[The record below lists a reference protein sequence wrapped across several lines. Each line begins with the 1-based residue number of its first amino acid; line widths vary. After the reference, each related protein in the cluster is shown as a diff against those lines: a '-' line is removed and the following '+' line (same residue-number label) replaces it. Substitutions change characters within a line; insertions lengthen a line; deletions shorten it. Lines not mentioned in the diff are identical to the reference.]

1 MYCTASPMPRKRR
14 SYNID
19 ERMINV
25 LSQLAQKD
33 NMSANRYLENLL
45 FSHAQQRGA
54 LPMDAQPL
62 GETRGGDFRS
72 GNKSDRTTSSESGDN
87 G

>member
-1 MYCTASPMPRKRR
+1 MTCLTAPMPRKRR

-19 ERMINV
+19 ERIINV
-25 LSQLAQKD
+25 LSELAKRD

-45 FSHAQQRGA
+45 FTHAQQRGA

-62 GETRGGDFRS
+62 GETRGGDFS
-72 GNKSDRTTSSESGDN
+72 KKAKAEEGVEND
-87 G
+87 

>member
-1 MYCTASPMPRKRR
+1 MTCLAVPMPRKRR

-19 ERMINV
+19 ERVINV
-25 LSQLAQKD
+25 LSELAKKD

-45 FSHAQQRGA
+45 FSHGQQRGA

-62 GETRGGDFRS
+62 GETRGGNFT
-72 GNKSDRTTSSESGDN
+72 NKRTSPDEGAA
-87 G
+87 